1 MERFSRFESQNHEP
15 FLRPLE
21 PNSQTW
27 KIVSCQLSLLT
38 VIPYFQYSAGVTCLR
53 WLPLDLDPT
62 GVQILIGYADGVLR
76 LFALESDTDTG
87 AGGKTVYRLTKAL
100 AAK

>member
-1 MERFSRFESQNHEP
+1 MIYTHSLTFKKDNF
-15 FLRPLE
+15 
-21 PNSQTW
+21 
-27 KIVSCQLSLLT
+27 LSLAKL
-38 VIPYFQYSAGVTCLR
+38 QYSAGVTCLK